1 MEESHWNGRSG
12 QDCSRLQCITPTSPK
27 IYYLKSHLSG
37 EAKQILKGLSFD
49 GSQYEHAW
57 KLLYRHY
64 GQPHIIVDSQI
75 KLVHNFS
82 VIKMHDSCQIS
93 KFAGIVITFVS
104 ILANFGYHGDL
115 KATAIINVILAKVP
129 PDLKKRTFLIL
140 KEDIQIQ
147 VLN

>member
-1 MEESHWNGRSG
+1 
-12 QDCSRLQCITPTSPK
+12 
-27 IYYLKSHLSG
+27 
-37 EAKQILKGLSFD
+37 
-49 GSQYEHAW
+49 
-57 KLLYRHY
+57 
-64 GQPHIIVDSQI
+64 
-75 KLVHNFS
+75 
-82 VIKMHDSCQIS
+82 MHDSCQIS